1 MWVNNG
7 DLCNKGVLGY
17 RHGRTCKRILPTLK
31 LVSMETTSRF
41 SALRLTA
48 ALALALAA
56 LLCALIALLAA
67 PQSALAARDL
77 GQLCSKYETGND
89 PAEIDPASAY
99 GAYQMSPGHAY
110 TFAKELRDKEI
121 ANSKDAELATFA
133 GWGAALVK
141 AYGQDG
147 KETGSK
153 FDVAWKKIAAEN
165 STLFFNAQ
173 YRYCKKHY
181 YDEAVKY
188 IKIAIPGLDVSKY
201 TSALKNAV
209 FSTAIQH
216 GPYGC
221 VYYIMKPA
229 LEEVGGWQDGLAES
243 VLIDLIYYE
252 RSRVDSKAPAST
264 ATQISSSDSTAK
276 SYGIGGKY
284 LVHFYSCSS
293 AVQVS
298 VYNRL
303 HNNERKD
310 AQALLVKKGV
320 TCKHAKTTGG
330 KVVYSSANDATHTE
344 KTTKKVCAT
353 CKAVLCGAMT
363 KKGVAHK
370 WTYTGTKWKC
380 ACGHSGVVHSVRAY
394 RAPSKLTVRA
404 SRSASAKK
412 VATMVKG
419 GIYKPSKVTLK
430 GGCYWGKFN
439 VGSKTGY
446 VRMSEL
452 SSHGDGCA
460 SEHAYLDDKCVYCG
474 ASRAAAKGV
483 KAGNHKTLEKTT
495 LRKAAY
501 GASGKAATIA
511 SGKSVKVKGTVVN
524 AYGEAWAKVT
534 YGSKS
539 GYVKLSALVK

>member
-1 MWVNNG
+1 MF
-7 DLCNKGVLGY
+7 L
-17 RHGRTCKRILPTLK
+17 
-31 LVSMETTSRF
+31 
-41 SALRLTA
+41 A
-48 ALALALAA
+48 AAFALAA
-56 LLCALIALLAA
+56 ALCSLAIVLVS
-67 PQSALAARDL
+67 PQSAFAARDL

-121 ANSKDAELATFA
+121 SNSKDAELETFA
-133 GWGAALVK
+133 TWGASLVK
-141 AYGQDG
+141 AYNQDG

-153 FDVAWKKIAAEN
+153 FNAAWKKIAAEN

-173 YRYCKKHY
+173 YRYCKKRY

-188 IKIAIPGLDVSKY
+188 IKIAIPGLDVTKY
-201 TSALKNAV
+201 TSALKNAI

-252 RSRVDSKAPAST
+252 RSRVDSAAPASS
-264 ATQISSSDSTAK
+264 ATQISATDSTAK
-276 SYGIGGKY
+276 SYGINGMY

-320 TCKHAKTTGG
+320 TCKHTKTTGG
-330 KVVYSSANDATHTE
+330 KVVYSAANDATHTE

-380 ACGHSGVVHSVRAY
+380 ACGHEGVVHSIRTY
-394 RAPSKLTVRA
+394 KAPSKLTVRA
-404 SRSASAKK
+404 SRSTSAKA
-412 VATMVKG
+412 VATMTKG
-419 GIYKPSKVTLK
+419 GLYKPSKVTLK
-430 GGCYWGKFN
+430 GGHYWGMFT
-439 VGSKTGY
+439 VSGKTGY
-446 VRMSEL
+446 VLMSKL

-460 SEHAYLDDKCVYCG
+460 SEHAHLDDECVYCG
-474 ASRAAAKGV
+474 VSRAAAKGV
-483 KAGNHKTLEKTT
+483 KSGNHKTIEKAV

-501 GASGKAATIA
+501 SASSKVATIA
-511 SGKSVKVKGTVVN
+511 AGKTVKVKSTVVN
-524 AYGEAWAKVT
+524 AYGDAWLKVT
-534 YGSKS
+534 FGSKS